1 MAKHI
6 HRIIINSPQSENEV
20 KTYKYDFGRTKN
32 VKLSVSQGYL
42 CVEAALQKIYDK
54 QEMFSQNQ
62 YLFPDAIK
70 KALLIHLVLFS
81 EQIVIHT
88 MFVQVDNEIDC
99 ILDTAKGQV
108 PPLNSMVVGKL
119 IHPFSVEW
127 DRSSIDGILTQ
138 TKSTYDSRTASLF
151 ALIYSKCKHYESER
165 FIYLW
170 LAFNGMYNHF
180 AQLISETHGSIK
192 IKIEYKQLR
201 YFQRLFHLGD
211 ETISTD
217 ADKNRIAHEVA
228 ALIKNESITITQQF
242 FESENGKILGERIQS
257 LLVAT
262 GNNHRYNLT
271 PYGYLLTQFSY
282 YYRCNLFHANKPLA
296 LFSFTDE
303 SEINCLRVVNSMLE
317 DFIERN
323 LTLWFD
329 NTFVD
334 EQLRT
339 AASTMSII

>member
-6 HRIIINSPQSENEV
+6 HKIIINSPQSENEV
-20 KTYKYDFGRTKN
+20 KTYEYDFGSTKDI
-32 VKLSVSQGYL
+32 KLSVSHGYL
-42 CVEAALQKIYDK
+42 CVEAALQKTYDK
-54 QEMFSQNQ
+54 QEMLSQNQ

-88 MFVQVDNEIDC
+88 MIVQIDDEIDC
-99 ILDTAKGQV
+99 VLDTEKGQI

-127 DRSSIDGILTQ
+127 ERSSIDGILSQ
-138 TKSTYDSRTASLF
+138 TKSAYDSRTASLF
-151 ALIYSKCKHYESER
+151 ALICSKCKHYESER

-170 LAFNGMYNHF
+170 MAFNGMYNYF
-180 AQLISETHGSIK
+180 SQLVSETHGIKK
-192 IKIEYKQLR
+192 IKAEFKQLR
-201 YFQRLFHLGD
+201 YFQRLLHLGD
-211 ETISTD
+211 ETISVD
-217 ADKNRIAHEVA
+217 AEKSRIAHEVA
-228 ALIKNESITITQQF
+228 ALIQNESVAITQQF
-242 FESENGKILGERIQS
+242 LNSDDGKPLSEKIQL
-257 LLVAT
+257 LLVGAE
-262 GNNHRYNLT
+262 NNHSYNLT

-296 LFSFTDE
+296 LFSFKDE
-303 SEINCLRVVNSMLE
+303 SDILCLHVINSMLE

-323 LTLWFD
+323 LSLWFD
-329 NTFVD
+329 NTFAD